1 MSIACVLITHLPAK
15 AELRRHPELRKK
27 PVIIVTGSGRGAS
40 VMDMAPGV
48 RGVAVGMPLQEAI
61 SRCKSA
67 ALLEADGAYYHRVFG
82 ETVEALLKTS
92 PVVEKG
98 ELGCAYVDV
107 HGSEEMYG
115 GDARI
120 ATALLDAVPNG
131 FNPRIG
137 LAKTKFPAYI
147 AAVRSGAGRATKVP
161 DDIPGFLR
169 DLPVG
174 LLPISWGS
182 RVRLHGFGLRTMGQV
197 ARLSIGSLQAQF
209 GTEGRLAWELSNG
222 IDGSPLIP
230 VKYQEEVSESLVFP
244 VPATTLYAIL
254 PAVDMLLGRVFA
266 CPLVRGKYIRSVTVE
281 ANVLNRSPW
290 SKKIVFKGP
299 VNTKEKAMFVLKNAL
314 DAAEPPGPLEDMRL
328 TVSELAG
335 ESGSQS
341 SLFVD
346 VRKQE
351 QLRETMRQLET
362 RLRKRPP
369 IYNVMDVEPWSRLPE
384 RRQALVQFAP

>member
-1 MSIACVLITHLPAK
+1 
-15 AELRRHPELRKK
+15 
-27 PVIIVTGSGRGAS
+27 
-40 VMDMAPGV
+40 
-48 RGVAVGMPLQEAI
+48 
-61 SRCKSA
+61 
-67 ALLEADGAYYHRVFG
+67 
-82 ETVEALLKTS
+82 
-92 PVVEKG
+92 
-98 ELGCAYVDV
+98 
-107 HGSEEMYG
+107 
-115 GDARI
+115 
-120 ATALLDAVPNG
+120 
-131 FNPRIG
+131 
-137 LAKTKFPAYI
+137 
-147 AAVRSGAGRATKVP
+147 
-161 DDIPGFLR
+161 
-169 DLPVG
+169 
-174 LLPISWGS
+174 
-182 RVRLHGFGLRTMGQV
+182 MGQV